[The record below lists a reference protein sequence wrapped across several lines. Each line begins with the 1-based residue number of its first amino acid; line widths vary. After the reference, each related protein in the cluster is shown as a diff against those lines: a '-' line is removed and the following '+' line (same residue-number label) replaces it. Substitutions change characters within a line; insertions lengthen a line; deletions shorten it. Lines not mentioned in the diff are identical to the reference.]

1 MPRYSPTVVDHFTNP
16 RNAGELETPDVRA
29 FIGNPVCGDQ
39 IMLTARI
46 NDGTVAE
53 IRFRA
58 HGCAASLATA
68 SVITEAALGATLGE
82 IEAWDDERVEALLGG
97 LAPDQRHVAALGR
110 QVAHRLVTNH
120 REGVDDDAPLI
131 CA

>member
-16 RNAGELETPDVRA
+16 RHAGELENPDVRA

-39 IMLTARI
+39 IMLTATVT
-46 NDGTVAE
+46 DGVIAE

-68 SVITEAALGATLGE
+68 SVIAEAASGSALADIDT
-82 IEAWDDERVEALLGG
+82 WDDEKVEALLGG

-110 QVAHRLVTNH
+110 QVAHRLVNNH

>member
-16 RNAGELETPDVRA
+16 RNAGELEDPQVRA

-39 IMLTARI
+39 IMLTAKVEGGAI
-46 NDGTVAE
+46 TE

-68 SVITEAALGATLGE
+68 SVLTEAAQGLPLAELET
-82 IEAWDDERVEALLGG
+82 WDDAHVETLLGG
-97 LAPDQRHVAALGR
+97 LAPDQRHVATLGR

>member
-16 RNAGELETPDVRA
+16 RNAGELENPDVRA

-39 IMLTARI
+39 IMLTATVT
-46 NDGTVAE
+46 DGVIAE

-68 SVITEAALGATLGE
+68 SVIAEAASGSALAD
-82 IEAWDDERVEALLGG
+82 IETWDDEKVEALLGG

-110 QVAHRLVTNH
+110 QVAHRLVNNH